1 MISAAKVV
9 HYFGLCKYFSIILEE
24 KRSLFAQS
32 PKKSSISAR
41 RLACGNSPEITFVMF
56 GVYPN
61 NSSKKYNK
69 FYFLSKL
76 FVYVSIL

>member
-41 RLACGNSPEITFVMF
+41 PFPF
-56 GVYPN
+56 GVGSLRTYVRTNVQTPT
-61 NSSKKYNK
+61 
-69 FYFLSKL
+69 FLP
-76 FVYVSIL
+76 